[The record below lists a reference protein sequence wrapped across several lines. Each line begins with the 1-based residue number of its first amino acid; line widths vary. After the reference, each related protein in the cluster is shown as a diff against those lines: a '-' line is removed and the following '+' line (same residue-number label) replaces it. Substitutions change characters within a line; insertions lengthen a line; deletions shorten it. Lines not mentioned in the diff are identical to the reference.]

1 MTALKTFD
9 ASLLS
14 LLILI
19 LIYLNSFGHLE
30 YVFTDFK
37 LYIQL
42 VQTNIILLVLD
53 LSGWAVNGLPGYAPF
68 LGNLMFNLMLYMFA
82 PVAAILWILYVNFQV
97 YHDEDRIKK
106 INYLLLVIF
115 LINAALSVI
124 SLHTGWYFNVD
135 EYNQYHRGDYYWVHV
150 AICFG
155 LLIFSAIF
163 ILFNG
168 KLIKR
173 THFYSMLLFVW
184 LPMVGAAI
192 QALYY
197 GYSLAWIGMML
208 SLLIIYWNIQLH
220 GMNTDYLTGIF
231 NRRQLDNYIKDKIR
245 NSTEAKSFSAILI
258 DVNEF
263 KHINDKFGHDVGDD
277 ALKISADIV
286 RKSVRRDDFVARY
299 GGDEFFVILDINN
312 RELLERAVARI
323 RSNVEKFNLEGQKPY
338 KLSFSIGYDL
348 YDWKSSMK
356 SSDFMKHVDTIM
368 YTDKKARSA

>member
-9 ASLLS
+9 SSLLS

-19 LIYLNSFGHLE
+19 LIYVNSYGHLE

-42 VQTNIILLVLD
+42 VETNIILLVLD
-53 LSGWAVNGLPGYAPF
+53 LFGWAVNGMPGYAAF
-68 LGNLMFNLMLYMFA
+68 MGNIMSNLLLYLIA
-82 PVAAILWILYVNFQV
+82 PVAAILWILYVDFQV
-97 YHDEDRIKK
+97 HHDGDRIKK
-106 INYLLLVIF
+106 INYLLLIIF
-115 LINAALSVI
+115 LINAAMSVI
-124 SLHTGWYFNVD
+124 SLHTGWYFSIDAQNL
-135 EYNQYHRGDYYWVHV
+135 YHRGDYYWVHV

-155 LLIFSAIF
+155 MLIYSAI
-163 ILFNG
+163 IISLNK

-173 THFYSMLLFVW
+173 THFNSMLLFIL
-184 LPMVGAAI
+184 LPMVGATI
-192 QALYY
+192 QALHY

-231 NRRQLDNYIKDKIR
+231 NRRQLDNYIKDRIR
-245 NSTEAKSFSAILI
+245 NSTEGKSFSAVLI

-263 KHINDKFGHDVGDD
+263 KNINDQFGHDVGDE

-299 GGDEFFVILDINN
+299 GGDEFFVILDINS

-323 RSNVEKFNLEGQKPY
+323 RSNAEKFNTEGQKPY

-348 YDWKSSMK
+348 YDWQSSMK
-356 SSDFMKHVDTIM
+356 SSDFMKHIDTIM
-368 YTDKKARSA
+368 YNDKKARSA